1 MSSPWTG
8 LPLLIDKSAWE
19 RQEHPA
25 VVARWRAALE
35 ADALLSCAVTDY
47 TLLFSARDAESFDA
61 IEARLAGFRHLQ
73 MTDGVHR
80 AALRALRDLAHARP
94 SNHPVKLRCP
104 AFLDDRHTISQ
115 ARDRRRAGQGA
126 RQRPVKRLT
135 GAGAGSGLGFVGM
148 PRARLIPV
156 PGG

>member
-1 MSSPWTG
+1 VSGPWTG

-25 VVARWRAALE
+25 VAVPWRAALE

-47 TLLFSARDAESFDA
+47 ELLFSARDAESFDA

-80 AALRALRDLAHARP
+80 AALRALRDLAHTGPLHHR
-94 SNHPVKLRCP
+94 VKLPDVLIAAC
-104 AFLDDRHTISQ
+104 AQ
-115 ARDRRRAGQGA
+115 E
-126 RQRPVKRLT
+126 
-135 GAGAGSGLGFVGM
+135 AGAGVIHYDHDFD
-148 PRARLIPV
+148 RLAEVLTFESRWLAP
-156 PGG
+156 PGTLD